1 MISGVVMAVIRGIR
15 VRQCE
20 SQSRKYS
27 EAAFHGR
34 VFRASWTSYFLTPPV
49 VAIGV
54 YILVSTRS
62 HPHWFPF
69 VLGMACILGGLA
81 LVPILVS
88 SYVRVKNGEVTLIDC
103 GRVQG
108 NVNLEDILSVKVDG
122 TSFIVRARWDQRLV
136 IPMRSENDPLL
147 LAMIRGYRVNQ
158 TQTA

>member
-1 MISGVVMAVIRGIR
+1 MQTLRKLNGCALISNTTNLRLAVRVPATTISLMISGVVMAVIRGIR

-88 SYVRVKNGEVTLIDC
+88 CYGRVKNGEVTLIDC

-108 NVNLEDILSVKVDG
+108 N
-122 TSFIVRARWDQRLV
+122 
-136 IPMRSENDPLL
+136 
-147 LAMIRGYRVNQ
+147 
-158 TQTA
+158 